1 MFDFIKFIYD
11 ACFRVALT
19 HSIMTDPYS
28 LAIIAFTFLLAGG
41 VKGTIGL
48 GLPII
53 SVGVLVAIF
62 DLTTAIALIIIP
74 AFVTNVWQA
83 TVGGNALVILNRLW
97 PFLSVA
103 IATVWIGAIA
113 LTTVNTAYL
122 SIFLGTILLSYSSLN
137 VIGLQFRIP
146 PRHEKWM
153 GLVIGAANGICT
165 GMAGSLSM
173 PGVLY
178 LQSIGLPRDMLVQAM
193 GILFLLSTIGLAIAL
208 ENNNLLPSELTII
221 SAFAVIPS
229 LVGMAIG
236 QRIRKLLSEQKFR
249 LVVSIAI
256 FVLGVFIIS
265 KAFLSIH

>member
-19 HSIMTDPYS
+19 HSTMTDPYS

-62 DLTTAIALIIIP
+62 DLTAAIALIIIP

-103 IATVWIGAIA
+103 IATVWMGAIA

-137 VIGLQFRIP
+137 LIGLQFRIP

-208 ENNNLLPSELTII
+208 QNNNLLSSGLTTI
-221 SAFAVIPS
+221 STFAVIPS

-236 QRIRKLLSEQKFR
+236 QRIRKRLSKQRFR
-249 LVVSIAI
+249 QVVSIAI
-256 FVLGVFIIS
+256 FVLGLFIIL
-265 KAFLSIH
+265 KTFLSMH